1 MGFDTSRRIDF
12 KSSAPGAADAAN
24 DTLVAGESKAQVQA
38 TFGRATSIRFDTGY
52 EVWSYRYGKATEFSV
67 LFSPS
72 GVVEKTRLRPA

>member
-1 MGFDTSRRIDF
+1 MD
-12 KSSAPGAADAAN
+12 APAERTAADAAN

-38 TFGRATSIRFDTGY
+38 TFGRATSFRFDTGY